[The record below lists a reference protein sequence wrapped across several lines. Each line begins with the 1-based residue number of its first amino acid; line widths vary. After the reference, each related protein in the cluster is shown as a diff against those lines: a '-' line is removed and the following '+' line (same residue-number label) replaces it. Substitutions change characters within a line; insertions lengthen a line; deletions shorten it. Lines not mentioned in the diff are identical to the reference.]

1 MSTDDLSNLC
11 DTCPTISSNDE
22 KWSDTD
28 TIDYLNNLYDTK
40 LHEHTDIENLLN
52 EMTDE
57 VFNVILEPLFEPVDF
72 EPNDF
77 EEDVCIFADSC
88 DNYCKNCCKTK
99 DCFISSLDDIDG

>member
-1 MSTDDLSNLC
+1 MSNSGLNNLHN
-11 DTCPTISSNDE
+11 TCPAISSSDE

-28 TIDYLNNLYDTK
+28 TIDYLNDLYDTK

-52 EMTDE
+52 EMTNEILD
-57 VFNVILEPLFEPVDF
+57 VVIEPLLEPVGSEIYDF
-72 EPNDF
+72 EKDI
-77 EEDVCIFADSC
+77 CIFADSC